1 MFQLY
6 KRLELL
12 IELDNKIQLG
22 KLLLRFKGSMSR
34 LGNQYTMM
42 DLLLQEEDLF
52 FQVNIEQ
59 EQLLQQHNI
68 DLLDK
73 DRLDY

>member
-12 IELDNKIQLG
+12 IELDNKIQLD
-22 KLLLRFKGSMSR
+22 KLLRSFEGNMSQ
-34 LGNQYTMM
+34 LDNPYTMM
-42 DLLLQEEDLF
+42 DLLLQEFDLF

-68 DLLDK
+68 GLLDK